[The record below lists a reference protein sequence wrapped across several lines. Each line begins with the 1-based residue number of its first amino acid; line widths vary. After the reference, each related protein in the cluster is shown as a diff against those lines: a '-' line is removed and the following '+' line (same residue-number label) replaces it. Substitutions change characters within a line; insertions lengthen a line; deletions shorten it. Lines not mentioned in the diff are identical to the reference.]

1 MIDIYIYI
9 NINININIYIYTHT
23 VAILAQADRPI
34 SKRSAWDRRLFQPLS
49 RFQDAVIQDIRDL
62 VDDMQEET
70 TDWFHSLPRHV
81 QSAPTRALSYADTGP
96 DSPSP
101 TLELP
106 QTETLYRELSHGFP
120 LMGELT
126 PGVNWHVRQDQKYL
140 DPTPIPEFSTQN
152 RQYIHE
158 KLRQNRVDQ
167 HWEYMLDEII
177 AEVKLGR
184 MNGPFK
190 APTWWPC
197 ETVCPSKRTDT
208 SGETLPLPHDDP
220 FIAMAFSIE
229 QTGSDMNTKIRR
241 GEDWRRSGHNATC
254 TMHDQPFHHTPDHFV
269 SLKNWLSSKGHS
281 PKNWRS
287 EATIMTEPT
296 DNCPS
301 MTHDRLMGYC

>member
-1 MIDIYIYI
+1 M
-9 NINININIYIYTHT
+9 
-23 VAILAQADRPI
+23 
-34 SKRSAWDRRLFQPLS
+34 
-49 RFQDAVIQDIRDL
+49 IQDIRDL
-62 VDDMQEET
+62 VDDVQEET

-81 QSAPTRALSYADTGP
+81 QSAYQHKHSVTQIPVLIHFLRLLNY
-96 DSPSP
+96 
-101 TLELP
+101 P

-126 PGVNWHVRQDQKYL
+126 LGVNWHVRQDQKYL
-140 DPTPIPEFSTQN
+140 DPTPIPEFSTKN

-167 HWEYMLDEII
+167 HWEFMLDEII
-177 AEVKLGR
+177 VEVQLGR

-197 ETVCPSKRTDT
+197 ETVCPSKCTNT

-229 QTGSDMNTKIRR
+229 PTGSRGNTKIRR

-269 SLKNWLSSKGHS
+269 SLGLAFLEGSFSEESAVWGH
-281 PKNWRS
+281 
-287 EATIMTEPT
+287 
-296 DNCPS
+296 D
-301 MTHDRLMGYC
+301 HDGA